1 MAEDGAR
8 RQSALRVLA
17 RRNFLPFFIGNL
29 LSNCG
34 TWFQNIAQ
42 SLLIYRLTGSAFM
55 VGVVNFAQFA
65 GVILLAP
72 WTGPAADRWDRK
84 RLILVTQ
91 LGSMLVV
98 GALAILA
105 ATDEGTVPVILVLAL
120 LLGLITAFVTPAL
133 QAILPSLVSRD
144 DMGAAIAMNS
154 VTFNLSR
161 AIGPVAG
168 ALIVAKL
175 GIAWAFALNAGSY
188 AALVIGILLVHPRAQ
203 PPRPGKRPRLRE
215 SLRLVRDDRD
225 LALLLL
231 AVASV
236 SITMDPVNTLGPV
249 FATALYHRP
258 DTVAGVLIGAFG
270 GGAVLAS
277 FFPAA
282 RPDTPLPRV
291 GVLIAVMAAGMAG
304 FALAPSF
311 GVALAV
317 LAVAGFGY
325 LSGQTRATTLLQFR
339 VSDEQRGRIMAL
351 WSVAFLGSRPIASL
365 LDGAL
370 ASAIGPRYATLLMCI
385 PALAAACA
393 LIIHGGRNAPASA
406 ETPPLI
412 ARRRDNVFGG

>member
-1 MAEDGAR
+1 MADEGAR
-8 RQSALRVLA
+8 RQSALRVLG
-17 RRNFLPFFIGNL
+17 RRNFLPYFIGNL

-65 GVILLAP
+65 GVVLLAP
-72 WTGPAADRWDRK
+72 WTGSAADHYDRK
-84 RLILVTQ
+84 RLIILTQ

-98 GALAILA
+98 GALAVLA
-105 ATDEGTVPVILVLAL
+105 ATGADTVPVVLALAL

-161 AIGPVAG
+161 AVGPVLG
-168 ALIVAKL
+168 AVIVARL

-203 PPRPGKRPRLRE
+203 PPRPAHRPRLRE
-215 SLRLVRDDRD
+215 SLRLVRGDRE
-225 LALLLL
+225 LALLLA

-249 FATALYHRP
+249 FATQLFHRP

-270 GGAVLAS
+270 AGAVLAS

-282 RPDTPLPRV
+282 HADTPLGRV
-291 GVLIAVMAAGMAG
+291 GMLIGVMAAGMAAFAFAPG
-304 FALAPSF
+304 FAL
-311 GVALAV
+311 ALAV

-339 VSDEQRGRIMAL
+339 VEDEQRGRIMAL

-370 ASAIGPRYATLLMCI
+370 ATWLGPRIATLAMAL
-385 PALAAACA
+385 PAVAAATA
-393 LIIHGGRNAPASA
+393 LILHGNG
-406 ETPPLI
+406 
-412 ARRRDNVFGG
+412 RRRRGIEEVSAPE

>member
-1 MAEDGAR
+1 VADEGAR
-8 RQSALRVLA
+8 RQSALRVLG
-17 RRNFLPFFIGNL
+17 RRNFLPYFIGNL

-34 TWFQNIAQ
+34 TWLQNIAQ

-65 GVILLAP
+65 GVVLLAP
-72 WTGPAADRWDRK
+72 WTGSAADHYDRK
-84 RLILVTQ
+84 RLIILTQ
-91 LGSMLVV
+91 AGSMLVV
-98 GALAILA
+98 GALAVLA
-105 ATDEGTVPVILVLAL
+105 ATGRDTVPVVLALAL

-161 AIGPVAG
+161 AVGPVLG
-168 ALIVAKL
+168 AVIVARL

-203 PPRPGKRPRLRE
+203 PPRPARRPRLRE
-215 SLRLVRDDRD
+215 SLRLVRDDRE
-225 LALLLL
+225 LALLLA

-249 FATALYHRP
+249 FATRLFHRP

-270 GGAVLAS
+270 AGAVLAS

-282 RPDTPLPRV
+282 HPDTPLSRV
-291 GVLIAVMAAGMAG
+291 GVRIAVMAAGMAAFAFVPG
-304 FALAPSF
+304 FGL
-311 GVALAV
+311 ALAV

-325 LSGQTRATTLLQFR
+325 LSGQTRATTLLQLR
-339 VSDEQRGRIMAL
+339 VGDEQRGRIMAL
-351 WSVAFLGSRPIASL
+351 WSVAFLGSRPVASL

-370 ASAIGPRYATLLMCI
+370 ATWLGPRTATLAMTL
-385 PALAAACA
+385 PAAAAATA
-393 LIIHGGRNAPASA
+393 LILHGRGNPPRMHEAPAP
-406 ETPPLI
+406 E
-412 ARRRDNVFGG
+412 

>member
-1 MAEDGAR
+1 MADEGTR
-8 RQSALRVLA
+8 RQSALRVLG
-17 RRNFLPFFIGNL
+17 RRNFLPYFVGNL

-55 VGVVNFAQFA
+55 VGVVNFVQFA
-65 GVILLAP
+65 GVVLLAP
-72 WTGPAADRWDRK
+72 WTGSAADRYDRK
-84 RLILVTQ
+84 RLIILTQ

-98 GALAILA
+98 GALAVLA
-105 ATDEGTVPVILVLAL
+105 ATGADTVPVVLALAL

-133 QAILPSLVSRD
+133 QAILPSLVSRE

-161 AIGPVAG
+161 AVGPVLG
-168 ALIVAKL
+168 AVIVARL

-203 PPRPGKRPRLRE
+203 PPRPGHRPRLRE
-215 SLRLVRDDRD
+215 SLRLVRDDRE
-225 LALLLL
+225 LALLLA

-249 FATALYHRP
+249 FATQLFHRP

-270 GGAVLAS
+270 AGAVLAS

-282 RPDTPLPRV
+282 HPDTPLSRV
-291 GVLIAVMAAGMAG
+291 GVLIGVMAAGMAA
-304 FALAPSF
+304 FAFAPGF

-339 VSDEQRGRIMAL
+339 VADEQRGRIMAL

-370 ASAIGPRYATLLMCI
+370 ATWLGPRVTTLLMTL
-385 PALAAACA
+385 PALAAAAA
-393 LIIHGGRNAPASA
+393 LIAHGGGHRRSA
-406 ETPPLI
+406 EERL
-412 ARRRDNVFGG
+412 ARE

>member
-1 MAEDGAR
+1 MADEGAR
-8 RQSALRVLA
+8 RQSALRVLG
-17 RRNFLPFFIGNL
+17 RRNFLPYFIGNL

-65 GVILLAP
+65 GVVLLAP
-72 WTGPAADRWDRK
+72 WTGSAADRYDRK
-84 RLILVTQ
+84 RLIVLTQ
-91 LGSMLVV
+91 VGSMLVV
-98 GALAILA
+98 GALAVLA
-105 ATDEGTVPVILVLAL
+105 ATGADTVPVVLALAL

-133 QAILPSLVSRD
+133 QAILPSLVSRE

-161 AIGPVAG
+161 AVGPVLG
-168 ALIVAKL
+168 ALIVARL

-203 PPRPGKRPRLRE
+203 PPRPARRPRLRE
-215 SLRLVRDDRD
+215 SLRLVRDDRE
-225 LALLLL
+225 LALLLA
-231 AVASV
+231 AVAAV

-249 FATALYHRP
+249 FATQLFHRP

-270 GGAVLAS
+270 AGAVVAS

-282 RPDTPLPRV
+282 HPGTPLSRV
-291 GVLIAVMAAGMAG
+291 GVLIAVMAAGMAA
-304 FALAPSF
+304 FAFAPGF
-311 GVALAV
+311 GVALGV

-325 LSGQTRATTLLQFR
+325 LSGQTRATALLQFR
-339 VSDEQRGRIMAL
+339 VGDEQRGRIMAL

-370 ASAIGPRYATLLMCI
+370 ATWLGPRVTTLAMTL
-385 PALAAACA
+385 PAVAAATA
-393 LIIHGGRNAPASA
+393 LILHGDGRRKRPE
-406 ETPPLI
+406 ETPP
-412 ARRRDNVFGG
+412 RE